1 MGSVPEM
8 DTVIDLFLRA
18 HRTCEADLSSLIRH
32 VLRLRYGDDWLT
44 QLQAADIREPES
56 IPSALRLIRATP
68 DSYIPIFRDGSIS
81 KVVTVLGEVNHVRNA
96 IAHNRTSRPLG
107 HGRAT
112 SVCKQ
117 VMWLLEVIRAAQRT
131 AGFDEETTPH
141 TTATFPQDIANP
153 YIAGGPVREFFNR
166 QLELSEVM
174 QHVAKGQHVSVV
186 GPEPDRQDFILART

>member
-68 DSYIPIFRDGSIS
+68 DSFMPLFATDQLD

-96 IAHNRTSRPLG
+96 IAHNRTSGLSG
-107 HGRAT
+107 MDVQQAYE
-112 SVCKQ
+112 Q

-186 GPEPDRQDFILART
+186 GPAPDRQDFILART